1 MKGNTNND
9 NKLSQ
14 STLLGLI
21 NEVIALVG
29 NNRRVTIAIKHVTRH
44 AIGTFLVLYQHI
56 GTQGKP
62 NSIKQQTK
70 NNLTHWL
77 KMTVSYNYI
86 VHIPQ
91 VINLLSSSSSSS
103 SSSSPSSS
111 SSSFLSFT
119 SGRVYRSSPM
129 GSSRGSA
136 KGMQRC
142 RQAPSASSS

>member
-91 VINLLSSSSSSS
+91 VINLLLLLLLLLIIIIIILLLLLLLILKFHIR
-103 SSSSPSSS
+103 PSISK
-111 SSSFLSFT
+111 LT
-119 SGRVYRSSPM
+119 NGQLTR
-129 GSSRGSA
+129 
-136 KGMQRC
+136 
-142 RQAPSASSS
+142 

>member
-56 GTQGKP
+56 GTQVKP

-91 VINLLSSSSSSS
+91 VINLLSSSSSSFF
-103 SSSSPSSS
+103 
-111 SSSFLSFT
+111 SSFLSFT